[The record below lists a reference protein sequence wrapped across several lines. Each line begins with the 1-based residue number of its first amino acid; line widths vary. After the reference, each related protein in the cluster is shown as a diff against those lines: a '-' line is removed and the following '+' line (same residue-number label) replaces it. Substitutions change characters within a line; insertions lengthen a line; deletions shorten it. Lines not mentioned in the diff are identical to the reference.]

1 MLQWILMARLPNL
14 PPSNQVGPGFTLTQP
29 ALLLSAILCASA
41 CKLAVEET
49 SSEPEMSTVASVN
62 GRPVSHKEFQTYL
75 GPSLSE
81 ETESATDRRDQFRD
95 FLTQRILLNR
105 AEEKGITVTDAEL
118 KEQIGD
124 DQGREAPNPKA
135 VNRLRTFFKIQK
147 LLKKELGPEIN
158 VTFPEMRSYY
168 ENNKERF
175 VVEDRVRVLEI
186 RIWDRKEAEEIA
198 ERLAPDDVRRFEEVA
213 RLHSQ
218 GSTSAWGGHLGFFE
232 RGDLPREFEEV
243 VFSLKPGGISKIV
256 RSHQG
261 YHFFMVEE
269 RIPRHP
275 QRFYEVQAGI
285 FEELVSEKEIV
296 ARDAYVEELLDSAS
310 IQIYDGALNFE
321 GTLRHAETKD

>member
-1 MLQWILMARLPNL
+1 MARLPNL
-14 PPSNQVGPGFTLTQP
+14 PPSNQVGAGFTLTQP
-29 ALLLSAILCASA
+29 ALLLSAILCTSA

-62 GRPVSHKEFQTYL
+62 GRPVSNQEFQAYL

-81 ETESATDRRDQFRD
+81 ETESATARREQFRD
-95 FLTQRILLNR
+95 FLTQHILLDR
-105 AEEKGITVTDAEL
+105 AKEKGINVTDAEL

-124 DQGREAPNPKA
+124 DLENETSNPKA
-135 VNRLRTFFKIQK
+135 VSRLRAFLKIQK
-147 LLKKELGPEIN
+147 LLKKELGPEID
-158 VTFPEMRSYY
+158 VTFPEMRNYY

-175 VVEDRVRVLEI
+175 VVKDRVRVVEI

-198 ERLAPDDVRRFEEVA
+198 GRLAPNDVRRFKEMA

-218 GSTSAWGGHLGFFE
+218 GSTAALGGRLGSFE
-232 RGDLPREFEEV
+232 RGDLPHEFEEV
-243 VFSLKPGGISKIV
+243 VFSLKPGGISRIV
-256 RSHQG
+256 RSHRG
-261 YHFFMVEE
+261 YHIFMVEE

-310 IQIYDGALNFE
+310 IKIYDEALNFE
-321 GTLRHAETKD
+321 GIFRHAKIKD